1 MKISNVIPL
10 ILFWSAGAV
19 AADEIATTATNLLD
33 LGIAGSALGL
43 AGGVIWFAVRVIDA
57 KTGWLEK
64 IPGNVVESSDTT
76 KTLASLGSK
85 IDALTVK
92 VDDAASLAE
101 MVHLHDRILAHPD
114 LGLPLPKRVELLESQ
129 LHVIAD
135 TKVLMQEVTD
145 VLGLLAGPIG
155 GRGPNG
161 AG

>member
-1 MKISNVIPL
+1 MKRLRVIPL
-10 ILFWSAGAV
+10 VLGWSVAAF
-19 AADEIATTATNLLD
+19 AADEVASSASSVAD
-33 LGIAGSALGL
+33 LGISSAVIALT
-43 AGGVIWFAVRVIDA
+43 GGMIWFAAKVIDA

-135 TKVLMQEVTD
+135 TKVLMQEVKD
-145 VLGLLAGPIG
+145 VLSRLAGPIG